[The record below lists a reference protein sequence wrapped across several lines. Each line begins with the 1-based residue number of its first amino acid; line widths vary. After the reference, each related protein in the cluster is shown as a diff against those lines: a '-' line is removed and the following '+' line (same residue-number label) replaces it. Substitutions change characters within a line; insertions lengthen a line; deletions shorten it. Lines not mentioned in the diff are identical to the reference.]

1 MKLLDLILEN
11 EVYFNLL
18 SEQGRLDVLKSKFVD
33 SKIMN
38 QGVFDRIVE
47 ADPTPNKTYT
57 QWLLNQ
63 YVKEVVKPYEKKDKY
78 TSDHLRASRIFMED
92 LDGIREAL
100 SVFDRFKRKFAE
112 KDINKY
118 TVSSFK
124 KAALDIADTLS
135 DDEKQGGEHKFSA
148 DEKKFPEYKIGEVSG
163 FTVWKLPQGNDDAE
177 EAACE
182 LGKDTSW
189 CTRSGAFKTYN
200 RKDPLYI
207 FIGKGT
213 KYQFHFSDN
222 QFKNRVDGDMQD
234 GELKDS
240 FLKFLEDYEGRVTSK
255 KDISSYKI
263 GDYDTPQGKLPI
275 FKVGRDKYYTNINGE
290 EVFYNPDDGLL
301 KTKNG
306 KTISSSGVIFTHP
319 YMDFLK
325 EIYRR
330 LKEEG
335 NTKGFRGI
343 YRLLLDLDVPEKG
356 PGEWWTVPGSLD
368 LSDSQLTKLPEG
380 LHIKG
385 NLELEGSGI
394 KALPERIKVDGE
406 ITGLDKNKAA

>member
-1 MKLLDLILEN
+1 
-11 EVYFNLL
+11 
-18 SEQGRLDVLKSKFVD
+18 
-33 SKIMN
+33 
-38 QGVFDRIVE
+38 
-47 ADPTPNKTYT
+47 
-57 QWLLNQ
+57 
-63 YVKEVVKPYEKKDKY
+63 
-78 TSDHLRASRIFMED
+78 
-92 LDGIREAL
+92 
-100 SVFDRFKRKFAE
+100 
-112 KDINKY
+112 
-118 TVSSFK
+118 
-124 KAALDIADTLS
+124 
-135 DDEKQGGEHKFSA
+135 
-148 DEKKFPEYKIGEVSG
+148 
-163 FTVWKLPQGNDDAE
+163 
-177 EAACE
+177 
-182 LGKDTSW
+182 
-189 CTRSGAFKTYN
+189 
-200 RKDPLYI
+200 LYI

-385 NLELEGSGI
+385 DLELEGSGI